1 MSKEETKFETRKNKK
16 GLAITMKK
24 IIFLILAVSIILSA
38 MYSCGENS
46 ESPGETQSKPQSEA
60 QAESKTETAEEE
72 LFSPEKA
79 RAAVSDGLPDID
91 YNGRQFNFL
100 CRTTQL
106 YEYNVEEEN
115 GEIVNDA
122 LYNRNKTVEERFNVN
137 INTIDIDGSWGNMKG
152 FKNTIANAAMS
163 GDGEYD
169 LVEGDVVIVD
179 LLGNGYFIN
188 LLDSKYINA
197 EKPWWAKSSVEVLNV
212 GGVLEFIAG
221 DYSLLLWEGLCV
233 VYFNK
238 KLVADYA
245 IESPYELVKSGKW
258 TLDTVE
264 RLSRDIYKDLNGD
277 GKAGPEDLY
286 GFITTNGNMI
296 DNFQTSCEMKLAAKD
311 EDGFPIFANPV
322 DERSVSV
329 AQKVFDLVRQQ
340 GVFMFDETKYKE
352 VHEVMFMESRG
363 LFYTSF
369 LRDAK
374 AFRTMETDFGILP
387 YPKYDEAQ
395 KDYKTLTRAGSAA
408 FAIPVSVKDNEFA
421 EIILEALCAE
431 SYKKVIPAYYDVA
444 LKHKYARDDDSSAML
459 DIIRE
464 GLEYDFANIALDY
477 TEWVLAE
484 LRAMAAGNTFD
495 WVSRMEKKKEKI
507 DKNLENL
514 KQEILKNR

>member
-1 MSKEETKFETRKNKK
+1 
-16 GLAITMKK
+16 MKK
-24 IIFLILAVSIILSA
+24 FICLILAISIVLPGIF
-38 MYSCGENS
+38 SCGENS
-46 ESPGETQSKPQSEA
+46 ESRSETQPEPQSESETSNEKVS
-60 QAESKTETAEEE
+60 AENTRSAISDDLPET
-72 LFSPEKA
+72 
-79 RAAVSDGLPDID
+79 D
-91 YNGRQFNFL
+91 YKGRQFNFL

-106 YEYNVEEEN
+106 YEYDVEEEN

-122 LYNRNKTVEERFNVN
+122 LYRRNKTVEGRFNVN
-137 INTIDIDGSWGNMKG
+137 INPIDMDGSWGNMKG
-152 FKNTIANAAMS
+152 YKNTIANAAMS
-163 GDGEYD
+163 GDNVYD

-179 LLGNGYFIN
+179 LLGKGYFVN
-188 LLDSKYINA
+188 LLDSKYINV

-238 KLVADYA
+238 KLVADYG
-245 IESPYELVKSGKW
+245 IESLYELVKNGKW
-258 TLDTVE
+258 TLGTVE

-286 GFITTNGNMI
+286 GLVATNGNMI
-296 DNFQTSCEMKLAAKD
+296 DNFQTSCELKLASKD
-311 EDGFPIFANPV
+311 ADGFPIFANPV

-329 AQKVFDLVRQQ
+329 VQKVFELVRRQ
-340 GVFMFDETKYKE
+340 GVFMYDETKIKE
-352 VHEVMFMESRG
+352 VHEVMFMENRG

-369 LRDAK
+369 LRDSQ

-408 FAIPVSVKDNEFA
+408 FAIPVTVKDSEFA

-431 SYKKVIPAYYDVA
+431 SYRKVIPAYYDVA
-444 LKHKYARDDDSSAML
+444 LKHKYARDDDSSEML

-484 LRAMAAGNTFD
+484 LRSMAAGSTFD
-495 WVSRMEKKKEKI
+495 WVSRMEQKKDKI
-507 DKNLENL
+507 DANLENL
-514 KQEILKNR
+514 KREILNNR